1 MTLTNVDAFRNFW
14 HEPTL
19 GLILLRK

>member
-1 MTLTNVDAFRNFW
+1 MTLVSEQFHNFW
-14 HEPTL
+14 HEPSR

>member
-1 MTLTNVDAFRNFW
+1 MSTQFRNFW
-14 HEPTL
+14 HEPPL